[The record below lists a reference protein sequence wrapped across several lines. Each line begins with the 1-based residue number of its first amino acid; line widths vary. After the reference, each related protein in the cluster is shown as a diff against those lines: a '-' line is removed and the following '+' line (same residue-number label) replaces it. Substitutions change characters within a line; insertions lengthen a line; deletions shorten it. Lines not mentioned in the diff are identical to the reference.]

1 MLPLKVYFLVLNG
14 NMHVRFRK
22 LKAFWSRK
30 TMLAVLHVNNT
41 FIELLVTFIIIR
53 ILYDNKSDVLVLPV
67 GLRI

>member
-1 MLPLKVYFLVLNG
+1 
-14 NMHVRFRK
+14 
-22 LKAFWSRK
+22 
-30 TMLAVLHVNNT
+30 MLAVLHVNNT